1 MKEEE
6 EKRVGDTNL
15 VFSECSVEKGQDKRV
30 YEEKELVVLC
40 CGVFTA
46 KLAFYFGLDL
56 DLDLDEVKLII

>member
-56 DLDLDEVKLII
+56 DLDEVKLII